1 MARKNRQPS
10 FDPVDDLRTDYAL
23 IATGI
28 GATLFALL
36 YLLLI

>member
-1 MARKNRQPS
+1 MARKDRQPV
-10 FDPVDDLRTDYAL
+10 FDPLDDPRTDYVL

-36 YLLLI
+36 YLLLF

>member
-1 MARKNRQPS
+1 MATNNRQPM
-10 FDPVDDLRTDYAL
+10 FDPLDDLRTDYVL

-36 YLLLI
+36 YLLLM

>member
-1 MARKNRQPS
+1 MGRIEVLPL
-10 FDPVDDLRTDYAL
+10 FL

-36 YLLLI
+36 YLLFF

>member
-1 MARKNRQPS
+1 MDRKNPQP
-10 FDPVDDLRTDYAL
+10 PIDDLRTDYAL

>member
-10 FDPVDDLRTDYAL
+10 FDPMDDLRTDYIL
-23 IATGI
+23 IATGV

>member
-1 MARKNRQPS
+1 MARKDSPPL
-10 FDPVDDLRTDYAL
+10 FDPMDDLRTDYVL
-23 IATGI
+23 IAAGV